1 MRVIESIAAERLRE
15 AADAMKKAV
24 LALKWIDDAA
34 ASRMASEEEAA
45 RKLALDLSLR
55 NQRSN
60 ARVERPGAASGDRS
74 ARTTGCAA
82 NGKDEKQ

>member
-1 MRVIESIAAERLRE
+1 MNESIESIAAERLRE

-60 ARVERPGAASGDRS
+60 VKHEGAPAVS
-74 ARTTGCAA
+74 ALPLDAPVGR
-82 NGKDEKQ
+82 N

>member
-1 MRVIESIAAERLRE
+1 MNESIESIAAERLRE

-60 ARVERPGAASGDRS
+60 I
-74 ARTTGCAA
+74 
-82 NGKDEKQ
+82 K

>member
-60 ARVERPGAASGDRS
+60 AIAQGREHSERPAGAEG
-74 ARTTGCAA
+74 
-82 NGKDEKQ
+82 